1 MVNQFNKQPKP
12 ADLILLVYLS
22 WLIDTDDGR
31 PMKKEKRVTYIDDLK
46 LGYKNGADLLNLINK
61 QIKTASNKQIKPEIN
76 LIKIVGLI
84 HEYLAQWENVQLG
97 DKVEYKPQIIVM
109 KNLFENKK
117 PEPEQLELNF
127 NQSSS
132 SIPAA
137 R

>member
-1 MVNQFNKQPKP
+1 M
-12 ADLILLVYLS
+12 ADPLI
-22 WLIDTDDGR
+22 ITR
-31 PMKKEKRVTYIDDLK
+31 RKIMKKEKRVTYIDGLK

-127 NQSSS
+127 N
-132 SIPAA
+132 
-137 R
+137 